1 MNRYQIEELN
11 RTTERIEFNKE
22 LLAKLKIIRKEY

>member
-1 MNRYQIEELN
+1 MNKYQIEELN

-22 LLAKLKIIRKEY
+22 LLKKLKKIRN